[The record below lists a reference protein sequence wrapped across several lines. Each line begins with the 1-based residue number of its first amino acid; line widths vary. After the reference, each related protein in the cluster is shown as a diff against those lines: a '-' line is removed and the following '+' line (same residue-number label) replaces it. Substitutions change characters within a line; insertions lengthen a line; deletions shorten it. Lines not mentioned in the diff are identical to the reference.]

1 MTVLSVLL
9 PNVLS
14 LKKAWEA
21 YGLGEGAMYWAVT
34 WTQVTHL
41 YCAENSTQSRET
53 LGSGKGWVPMA
64 PYACWQRCIGRH
76 VRELEPRVRSTSMN
90 VRLLCSPSLGRPSA
104 PWTGQIIVTEEEP
117 TGKNS
122 GRSRGRDWCFG
133 VQFSFACKYIWLFVK
148 LWKERV
154 AEITY
159 QRIVCGGGGTG
170 DWAQGL
176 VQAKNTLYPL
186 SYSHISFKKTYYDAV
201 VIWWTVHVLMYNLLS
216 FMCMH
221 MWYHCCDQ
229 SSKHVHHF

>member
-1 MTVLSVLL
+1 
-9 PNVLS
+9 
-14 LKKAWEA
+14 
-21 YGLGEGAMYWAVT
+21 MYWAVT
-34 WTQVTHL
+34 WTQFTHL
-41 YCAENSTQSRET
+41 YCVSRTAENSTQSRET

-64 PYACWQRCIGRH
+64 PYACWLRCIGRH

-122 GRSRGRDWCFG
+122 GHSRGRDWCFG
-133 VQFSFACKYIWLFVK
+133 VQFSFAYKYIWLFVK

-186 SYSHISFKKTYYDAV
+186 SYSHISFKKTYYGAV
-201 VIWWTVHVLMYNLLS
+201 VIWWTVHVLIYNLLS

-229 SSKHVHHF
+229 GSKHAHHF